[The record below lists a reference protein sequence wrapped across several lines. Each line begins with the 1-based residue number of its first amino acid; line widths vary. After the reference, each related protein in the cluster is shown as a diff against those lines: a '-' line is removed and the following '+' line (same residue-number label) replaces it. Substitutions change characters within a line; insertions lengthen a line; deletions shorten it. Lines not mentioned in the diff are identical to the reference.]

1 MHKTL
6 VARRLVRGPTKL
18 IPGNTG
24 AAAPVPF
31 CRRTGLLPAQE
42 KKPRCARGRC
52 QRGPTAVLQ
61 RGNQHRHLG
70 ENQPALQS
78 TGWMDLVSVG
88 TRWVPLTSRH
98 NVTPS
103 SYTVVGNKQMRTL
116 AKGHDA
122 HQIMAGQLQQSRWGM
137 HSQRTT
143 LAWPGGKNAW
153 TLAGFQIRRPG
164 GKKEGFD
171 SNTPTQTATT
181 PTRGGLGAC
190 IDPAV
195 SAQVRLLK
203 HKPQRG
209 SSCPAPD
216 EGAGGYKSRSNLR
229 SHDWRAAVSRSGG
242 GVRIGL

>member
-6 VARRLVRGPTKL
+6 VARQLVRGPTKL

-70 ENQPALQS
+70 ENQPALHS

-88 TRWVPLTSRH
+88 TRRVPLTSRH
-98 NVTPS
+98 DVTPS

-153 TLAGFQIRRPG
+153 TLAGFRIWRPG
-164 GKKEGFD
+164 GEKEGFD
-171 SNTPTQTATT
+171 SNTPTQTTAT
-181 PTRGGLGAC
+181 PTRGGLGAGTDS
-190 IDPAV
+190 IVTA
-195 SAQVRLLK
+195 
-203 HKPQRG
+203 H
-209 SSCPAPD
+209 
-216 EGAGGYKSRSNLR
+216 
-229 SHDWRAAVSRSGG
+229 
-242 GVRIGL
+242 